1 MVKYSAVAKTASNIH
16 VIVGEDD
23 YLVETTARKIRDAA
37 VPAELRNS
45 AVEVIAGEADAQD
58 DQMAA
63 LRDCEASVQTPPF
76 LDPVKLTWWRNVTFL
91 PGGGKNGRLADRV
104 KEALE
109 RFAKDLAAHP
119 LPPNQHLVITAP
131 KLLQTSIFAKTMKTV
146 GEVMVYAAGRNSRDR
161 IAAALGL
168 LPELAKEEGLKFA
181 PGVAEA
187 FISKV
192 GSDTRTILS
201 ELAKMR
207 AYLGNETDTVTRE
220 AVTAISAAGGEAP
233 ELWTLTDA
241 VGRRD
246 VPAAAA
252 LLKVFLAQKSAGIL
266 LSTVL
271 EKYFRDLCVYRD
283 AIDQGWLNLHGWA
296 RNLPAEVVARLD
308 ATGAGPNAET
318 RNWVARGHAAA
329 ARNFT
334 ARELRVARHRMMKV
348 RERLVSSTSDDAL
361 VGTELL
367 RILPKR
373 G

>member
-37 VPAELRNS
+37 VSAELRNS
-45 AVEVIAGEADAQD
+45 AVEVIAGEADAQE

-131 KLLQTSIFAKTMKTV
+131 KLLQTCIFAKTMKTV
-146 GEVMVYAAGRNSRDR
+146 GEVVVYAPEKDSRRRAD
-161 IAAALGL
+161 AALGL
-168 LPELAKEEGLKFA
+168 LPDLAKEEGLKFA
-181 PGVAEA
+181 PGADAA
-187 FISKV
+187 FIAKV
-192 GSDTRTILS
+192 GTDTRTILS
-201 ELAKMR
+201 ELSKIR
-207 AYLGNETDTVTRE
+207 TYLGKETNTVTSE
-220 AVTAISAAGGEAP
+220 IVATIASPGGEAP
-233 ELWTLTDA
+233 ELWLLTDA
-241 VGRRD
+241 VGHRD
-246 VPAAAA
+246 IGRTFA
-252 LLKVFLAQKSAGIL
+252 LLKIFMGMKSAGIL

-271 EKYFRDLCVYRD
+271 EKYFRNLCSYRD
-283 AIDQGWLNLHGWA
+283 AVDRNWLTLHGWA
-296 RNLPAEVVARLD
+296 RNLPHEVTSMLD
-308 ATGAGPNAET
+308 AAGIGPGTDPKGWAT
-318 RNWVARGHAAA
+318 RKNAAA

-348 RERLVSSTSDDAL
+348 RERLVSSTADDAL

>member
-16 VIVGEDD
+16 LIVGEDD

-37 VPAELRNS
+37 VPVELRNS

-63 LRDCEASVQTPPF
+63 LRACEASVQTPPF

-91 PGGGKNGRLADRV
+91 PGGGKNGRLSDRV

-109 RFAKDLAAHP
+109 HFAKDLVANP

-146 GEVMVYAAGRNSRDR
+146 GEVVVFATEKNSGRRADAAR
-161 IAAALGL
+161 AL
-168 LPELAKEEGLKFA
+168 LPDLAKEEGLTFA
-181 PGVAEA
+181 PGAAEA
-187 FISKV
+187 FIAKV

-207 AYLGNETDTVTRE
+207 AYLGKDSNVVTRE
-220 AVTAISAAGGEAP
+220 AVAEIASAGGEAP
-233 ELWTLTDA
+233 ELWLLTDA

-246 VPAAAA
+246 VVHTVS
-252 LLKVFLAQKSAGIL
+252 LLKALLAQKSAGIL
-266 LSTVL
+266 LSTAL
-271 EKYFRDLCVYRD
+271 EKFFRELCVYRD
-283 AIDQGWLNLHGWA
+283 AIDRGWITLHGWQ
-296 RNLPAEVVARLD
+296 RNLPPAVVAQLD
-308 ATGAGPNAET
+308 ATGIGPNAE
-318 RNWVARGHAAA
+318 ARSWAMRGRVSA

-348 RERLVSSTSDDAL
+348 RERLVSSTAEDAL